1 MELMVKSNKASILDA
16 EHDLIWTGSEIAKV
30 LNLTER
36 QCWYLLERGAL
47 PARKIGGKWVASRRA
62 LLRAVLPDGENT
74 NGAND
79 EI

>member
-1 MELMVKSNKASILDA
+1 MELKVKSNETSGQDT

-30 LNLTER
+30 LNLTQR

-62 LLRAVLPDGENT
+62 LLKAVLP
-74 NGAND
+74 
-79 EI
+79 